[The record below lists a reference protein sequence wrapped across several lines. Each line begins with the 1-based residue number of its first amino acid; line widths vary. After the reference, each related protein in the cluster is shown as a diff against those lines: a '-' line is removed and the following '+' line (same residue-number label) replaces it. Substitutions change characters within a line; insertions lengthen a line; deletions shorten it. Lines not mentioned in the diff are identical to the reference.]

1 LKLNL
6 KSLLV
11 SLSFLVSLYLA
22 FRVQINSG
30 FHLLLGDGYDGVI
43 EGVIVNHW
51 AHVFSGQ
58 RAWTQVGYFYPVNG
72 TLGYNDSYFLYG
84 VLSFFFKVIGLDHF
98 LRVELTHITIRAI
111 GFLAMLAL
119 VRQFITSNAL
129 AVFSAVVFTVSIGSS
144 NSPHAQLLMIS
155 IVPLYC
161 FILIKL
167 WNAKKPS
174 ASYAWALG
182 AAVLYGAMAMTA
194 YYVLYFMTLWLL
206 FFMLI
211 AVGLNRGF
219 GAAFQGYRWKTFVL
233 AGVLHLLF
241 IIPFLLVYLPKLKE
255 TGGQN
260 YQVALHFI
268 GHAWEVINVGDGS
281 LLWGGGLNNLLRQ
294 YGMAMRPEELSHG
307 ISPILFMAFVL
318 ASFYFYKSKIPIKS
332 FAGVIWLTTLTLM
345 ICTIKVGD
353 HSLWWIIYHYVP
365 GAKGVRVVSRI
376 YLVVDFSM
384 ILFIAMVASDLWQRC
399 QAKGRWLMT
408 GVFLLLVIERIDTAP
423 PVVLPRTEYL
433 QITSR
438 MQQPPHQC
446 QSFYVVKPEGYETKN
461 HDIDKVYRVNVY
473 AMLMSSILNFPTING
488 ISTFN
493 PPGWDLSYEDIDTY
507 RQRVTRY
514 ADKNNQ
520 QKNLCEYDAENSAWS
535 Q

>member
-1 LKLNL
+1 M
-6 KSLLV
+6 
-11 SLSFLVSLYLA
+11 YLA
-22 FRVQINSG
+22 FRVQINSD
-30 FHLLLGDGYDGVI
+30 FSFLLGDGYDGVI

-51 AHVFSGQ
+51 AHVFMGQ
-58 RAWTQVGYFYPVNG
+58 SAWTQVGYFYPVNG

-84 VLSFFFKVIGLDHF
+84 VLSFFFKTIGFDHF

-129 AVFSAVVFTVSIGSS
+129 AVFSAVVFTVSIASS

-167 WNAKKPS
+167 WNAQTPR

-211 AVGLNRGF
+211 AVGLNKGF
-219 GAAFQGYRWKTFVL
+219 GEAFQGHRLKAIPL
-233 AGVLHLLF
+233 AVVLHFLFLL
-241 IIPFLLVYLPKLKE
+241 PFLLVYLPKLQE

-260 YQVALHFI
+260 YQVTFNFI
-268 GHAWEVINVGDGS
+268 GDAWEVINVGDGS
-281 LLWGGGLNNLLRQ
+281 LLWGARLNNLLRQ
-294 YGMAMRPEELSHG
+294 HGMAMRPGELSHG
-307 ISPILFMAFVL
+307 ISPILFMTFVL
-318 ASFYFYKSKIPIKS
+318 ASLCFYTSKIQIKS
-332 FAGVIWLTTLTLM
+332 FAGVIWLTTLSLM

-353 HSLWWIIYHYVP
+353 HSLWSTIYHYVP

-384 ILFIAMVASDLWQRC
+384 ILFIAMVASSAWQRSR
-399 QAKGRWLMT
+399 AIGRWLMSCI
-408 GVFLLLVIERIDTAP
+408 FLLLVLERIDTVP
-423 PVVLPRTEYL
+423 PVALSRTEYL
-433 QITSR
+433 KITSR
-438 MQQPPHQC
+438 IQQPPPQC
-446 QSFYVVKPEGYETKN
+446 KSFYVVRPEGYEIKN
-461 HDIDKVYRVNVY
+461 PDIDKVYKVNVY

-488 ISTFN
+488 IATFI

-514 ADKNNQ
+514 ADKNNL
-520 QKNLCEYDAENSAWS
+520 QKNLCEYDAENAAWS